1 MDKRSY
7 LEFGNMRIVRPVDE
21 SSIPGFV
28 AWINHNPFKG
38 MYIHGGL
45 DFAAYLKKEGE
56 NVIPILGLPQK
67 TLILAIA
74 DGGVAEIIYP
84 NSYYT
89 QIRLEH
95 YESGDGFRSWYTHVL
110 PLVEKSQE
118 VVIGQPI
125 AYLYHQKKEGKKIE
139 QLIHLHFS
147 ILEGL
152 FGIDYLDPADI
163 IFKNEPLLPWE
174 AYRDKAVFAQ
184 KDLDE
189 KLRYYP
195 ETSLTFF

>member
-1 MDKRSY
+1 MGKGSY
-7 LEFGNMRIVRPVDE
+7 LEFDNMRIGRPVDE

-28 AWINHNPFKG
+28 AWIDHNPFKG
-38 MYIHGGL
+38 MYTHSGL

-56 NVIPILGLPQK
+56 NVITILGLPQK

-74 DGGVAEIIYP
+74 DGGVEQIRYP
-84 NSYYT
+84 NSYNT
-89 QIRLEH
+89 SIRLEH
-95 YESGDGFRSWYTHVL
+95 YEGGTGFRSRYTHVV
-110 PLVEKSQE
+110 PLVEENQE
-118 VVIGQPI
+118 IVIGQPI
-125 AYLYHQKKEGKKIE
+125 AYLYHQKKEEKKVE

-163 IFKNEPLLPWE
+163 LFKNEPLLPWE

-189 KLRYYP
+189 RLRYYS
-195 ETSLTFF
+195 ETIQA